1 MRYHISYLAFFAAS
15 LAYAAPT
22 GKRDSASEQAVLELQ
37 REGQGILPNGPPP
50 PTISPDG
57 VINLKLIAFNE
68 LFEVAFFTELV
79 ANLTAKIPGYDL
91 KDEHEYI
98 LDAVKVIA
106 AQEELHA
113 VNANGALTHFNQGAI
128 LPCKYSFPVTNFTEA
143 IRLAATF
150 TDLVLGTLQD
160 VSELFARS
168 GDFDLVHAVASV
180 IGNEGEQ
187 EGFFRLKQGKIPSAQ
202 PFLTGS
208 ARDFAFTAIQGFVI
222 EGTCPSISSIPLKTF
237 KPLTVETEDIQPKTQ
252 NLTFSFSMKDAG
264 MFELDQ
270 LRLVFLNGQ
279 NVPLVKKL
287 QNAKMMDTRVM
298 FQAEFPFDE
307 LVMQGLTIAA
317 VTMGADQFASADDV
331 ARQTVFGPG
340 IIEVY

>member
-1 MRYHISYLAFFAAS
+1 MRYQISYLAFIATN

-22 GKRDSASEQAVLELQ
+22 GKRDSSSDQALLNLE

-57 VINLKLIAFNE
+57 ATNLKLIAFNE

-91 KDEHEYI
+91 ADEHDYV

-106 AQEELHA
+106 AQEEMHA

-128 LPCKYSFPVTNFTEA
+128 QPCKYSFPVSNFTDA

-150 TDLVLGTLQD
+150 TDMVLGTLQD
-160 VSELFARS
+160 VSEIFARS

-187 EGFFRLKQGKIPSAQ
+187 EGFFRVEQGKRPSAQ
-202 PFLTGS
+202 PFLTGA
-208 ARDFAFTAIQGFVI
+208 ARDFAFTAIQSFVI
-222 EGTCPSISSIPLKTF
+222 EGSCPSIGSIPLKTF
-237 KPLTVETEDIQPKTQ
+237 KPLTVETKDIHPKTQ

-279 NVPLVKKL
+279 NVPLVKKP
-287 QNAKMMDTRVM
+287 QNVEMLNERVA
-298 FQAEFPFDE
+298 FQAEFPFE
-307 LVMQGLTIAA
+307 EFVMQGLTIAA
-317 VTMGADQFASADDV
+317 VTMGADHFAGADDV
-331 ARQTVFGPG
+331 AKQTIFGPG
-340 IIEVY
+340 IIEMY